1 MTSAIAD
8 TDCAAVPQMER
19 RERLRKLMAAM
30 DEDTVA
36 DAFEALGPGFSVAE
50 QAPTKEIFYT
60 EGPET
65 LLDARMQAR
74 RRPFCTATPG
84 QPMYSCLITPMLHAH
99 PYPVWRK

>member
-1 MTSAIAD
+1 MIRPSCYGNTAISAIGNVYHDAWL
-8 TDCAAVPQMER
+8 PQMER

-36 DAFEALGPGFSVAE
+36 EAFEALGPGFSVAE
-50 QAPTKEIFYT
+50 HAPTKEVFYT

-74 RRPFCTATPG
+74 RLPFCIAPRRCG
-84 QPMYSCLITPMLHAH
+84 CSRCKIA
-99 PYPVWRK
+99 